1 MIKVFDYKCN
11 KCNHEWEARIDHR
24 QPSVPCMECG
34 SEDTSKLPSITR
46 KRNFNKTPY
55 EEFL

>member
-1 MIKVFDYKCN
+1 MIKVFDYRCN
-11 KCNHEWEARIDHR
+11 KCNHEWEAWIE
-24 QPSVPCMECG
+24 SNIATVECIICK
-34 SEDTSKLPSITR
+34 SDETTKLPTITR